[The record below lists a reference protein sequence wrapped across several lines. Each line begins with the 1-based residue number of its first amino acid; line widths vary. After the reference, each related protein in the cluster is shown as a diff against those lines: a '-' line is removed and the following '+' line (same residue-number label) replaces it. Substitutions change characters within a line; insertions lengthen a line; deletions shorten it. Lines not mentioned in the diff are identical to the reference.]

1 MATQIR
7 QRLPHR
13 SVILVASAVAFS
25 LLGDQALY
33 AILPIHFKALGFFP
47 FQVGIIL
54 SANRW
59 IRLITNHLAER
70 ITARVDTKWV
80 MPLVLLVSALL
91 CVIYGLEYP
100 FPAILGARLLWG
112 LCWSFLRQI
121 GIMTSVNSTVTSG
134 AGKAVGYYTG
144 ISCIGS
150 IIGCFIG
157 ALLFDISGFR
167 STFIIFGIL
176 TLCGI
181 PLGYA
186 SQKRIQVQKP
196 EAAPTADKGNNGKT
210 TLLVF
215 FGFVVGCAGPGLV
228 MSTLGFILKDQFGG
242 TITAG
247 TLMVG
252 VATINGFLLASRH
265 IIGTLGAP
273 FFGAFVD
280 WIGYRKGAF
289 ICFAAATITLATA
302 MLAQGLVFLLT
313 MILLFFLSAA
323 IVMVLLSTQAASHG
337 ARVYASFATALDLG
351 AAVGPLV
358 GWTILEFISIPT
370 LSFALGGF
378 LYAVAM
384 LFSIKE
390 MNRSHKKKGFGNKS

>member
-1 MATQIR
+1 MSSKNR

-33 AILPIHFKALGFFP
+33 AILPIHFKALGLFP
-47 FQVGIIL
+47 IQVGIIL

-59 IRLITNHLAER
+59 IRMITNHLAER
-70 ITARVDTKWV
+70 VTARVDTKWV
-80 MPLVLLVSALL
+80 MPLVLLVSALI
-91 CVIYGLEYP
+91 CVVYGSGYP

-144 ISCIGS
+144 ISRIGS
-150 IIGCFIG
+150 IAGCFIG
-157 ALLFDISGFR
+157 ALLFDIIGYR
-167 STFIIFGIL
+167 STFMIFGIL
-176 TLCGI
+176 TLLGI

-186 SQKRIQVQKP
+186 SQKSISILKTETKP
-196 EAAPTADKGNNGKT
+196 KPAIGKNGNTG
-210 TLLVF
+210 LLVF

-242 TITAG
+242 SISTG
-247 TLMVG
+247 TVMIG
-252 VATINGFLLASRH
+252 IATINGILLASRH

-273 FFGAFVD
+273 FFGTFVD

-289 ICFAAATITLATA
+289 ICFAAAAITLFIA
-302 MLAQGLVFLLT
+302 MAAQGLVFLLS
-313 MILLFFLSAA
+313 MILLFFISAA
-323 IVMVLLSTQAASHG
+323 IAMVLLSTQAATHG
-337 ARVYASFATALDLG
+337 SRVYASFATALDLG
-351 AAVGPLV
+351 AAVGPLF

-370 LSFALGGF
+370 LSFAVGGF
-378 LYAVAM
+378 LYAAAM
-384 LFSIKE
+384 IFSIRQL
-390 MNRSHKKKGFGNKS
+390 NRSIRLF